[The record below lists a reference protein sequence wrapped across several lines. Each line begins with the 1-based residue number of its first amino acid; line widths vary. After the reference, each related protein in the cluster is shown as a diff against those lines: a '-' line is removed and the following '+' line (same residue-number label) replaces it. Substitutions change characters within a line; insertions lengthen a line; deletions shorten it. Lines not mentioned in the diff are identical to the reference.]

1 MSEFSV
7 YPFAISLVLGIAGW
21 QLARWGRVPAP
32 AMIGPMLLIAVTSVF
47 DLPHMQIAG
56 WFRLVIQSIVGGY
69 VGRRINRA
77 ALISLRSMIPAIVTT
92 TTWYVLGTALIGYA
106 VARLAL
112 VDLGSAFL
120 ATAPGGVAEMTALAI
135 ASHVDV
141 AFVATL
147 QTFRVICSNV
157 LVPLVVRWTPAP
169 SMVSASTPDPILPP
183 AEGVPWIVVVAIGL
197 GGSVLFLLMNIPAA
211 GVLGSMTAVAIVQ
224 LTGRAAQPVPRL
236 VLNLTYIFLG
246 ISVGVSFSMAT
257 VLALQD
263 SLGILLAA
271 TAATLAS
278 SFLLSFVV
286 MRAMK
291 LDVRTALLACSPGGL
306 ALMAVV
312 AEEAGAQ
319 TVVVS
324 MLHTVR
330 IVWVMVSMPIFLRI
344 ASLF

>member
-1 MSEFSV
+1 
-7 YPFAISLVLGIAGW
+7 
-21 QLARWGRVPAP
+21 
-32 AMIGPMLLIAVTSVF
+32 MIGPMLLIAVTAVF
-47 DLPHMQIAG
+47 GLPHMQITG

-69 VGRRINRA
+69 IGRRINRA
-77 ALISLRSMIPAIVTT
+77 ALISLRSMIPAIATT

-135 ASHVDV
+135 ASNVDV

-157 LVPLVVRWTPAP
+157 LVPLVVRWIPARAASAPVLAEEAAGADGVTGTPPPERAP
-169 SMVSASTPDPILPP
+169 
-183 AEGVPWIVVVAIGL
+183 VPWLVVVAVGVC
-197 GGSVLFLLMNIPAA
+197 GSLLFLWMNIPAA
-211 GVLGSMTAVAIVQ
+211 GVLGSMTAIAAVQ
-224 LTGRAAQPVPRL
+224 LVGFRTQPVPRL

-246 ISVGVSFSMAT
+246 ISVGISFNMET
-257 VLALQD
+257 VLTLQD

-271 TAATLAS
+271 TAATLGS

-286 MRAMK
+286 MRAMR
-291 LDVRTALLACSPGGL
+291 LDLRTALLACSPGGL
-306 ALMAVV
+306 SLMAVV

-330 IVWVMVSMPIFLRI
+330 IIWVVVSMPIFLRI